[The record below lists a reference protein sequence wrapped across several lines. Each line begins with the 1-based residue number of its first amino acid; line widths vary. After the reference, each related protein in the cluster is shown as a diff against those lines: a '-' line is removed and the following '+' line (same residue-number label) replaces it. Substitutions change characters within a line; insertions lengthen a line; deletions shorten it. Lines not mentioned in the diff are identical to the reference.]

1 MTERNTSVGLLL
13 VTHGKMGHYLLDTLH
28 DMIGELP
35 LAADVLEVRRV
46 QDPNVLLRQGGR
58 MIDRLDAGK
67 GVLILTDAFGSTP
80 SNIASRLHQQG
91 RTVVVAGVNMPMLVR
106 IFNYP
111 QLDLAGIANAAVE
124 GGRRGVQI
132 CDQPPPPAE

>member
-1 MTERNTSVGLLL
+1 VTERNTSVGLLL

-46 QDPNVLLRQGGR
+46 QDPNVLLRQGAR
-58 MIDRLDAGK
+58 MIDRLDGGK

-80 SNIASRLHQQG
+80 SNIASRLHQQP
-91 RTVVVAGVNMPMLVR
+91 RTVVVAGINLPMLVR

-111 QLDLAGIANAAVE
+111 QLDLAGLAAAAVV
-124 GGRRGVQI
+124 GGRRGVQL
-132 CDQPPPPAE
+132 CDQPPPSAE

>member
-58 MIDRLDAGK
+58 MIDRLDGGK

-111 QLDLAGIANAAVE
+111 QLDLAGLAAAAVE
-124 GGRRGVQI
+124 GGRRGVQL
-132 CDQPPPPAE
+132 CDQPPPSAE